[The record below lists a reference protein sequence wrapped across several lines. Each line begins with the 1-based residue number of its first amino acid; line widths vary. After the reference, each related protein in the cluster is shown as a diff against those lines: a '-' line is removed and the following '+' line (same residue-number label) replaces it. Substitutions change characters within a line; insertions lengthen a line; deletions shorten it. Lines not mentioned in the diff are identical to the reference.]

1 MRKKTDEQILN
12 EVALDVMK
20 MFGAQPKPKR
30 RTRTKDPLEF
40 ITWKA
45 GGKHFRSRQ
54 KALATGEKPVRHT
67 FDAEFLWEAW
77 LNEGYEVH
85 IEDMTHEQ
93 YIETIEKKYKEWK
106 GE

>member
-1 MRKKTDEQILN
+1 MRQKTDEEILQ
-12 EVALDVMK
+12 EVWRSL
-20 MFGAQPKPKR
+20 FGEQKKKGILR
-30 RTRTKDPLEF
+30 KDPTEF

-45 GGKHFRSRQ
+45 VGKHFRSRQ